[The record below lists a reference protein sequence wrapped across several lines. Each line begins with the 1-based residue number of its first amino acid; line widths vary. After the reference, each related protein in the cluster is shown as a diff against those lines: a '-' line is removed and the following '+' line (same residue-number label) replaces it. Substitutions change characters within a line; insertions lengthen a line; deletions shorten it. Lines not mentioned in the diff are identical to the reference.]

1 MATKAQ
7 AFKASVELA
16 NQNANI
22 QRGSQPA
29 PYVEKSGVHHE
40 NKRAGAKAAVA
51 LEDHAEGTRPSRKST
66 RGASNHLKPD
76 HAINIAAS
84 IEVDSPQSRYLVS
97 AAHERGNVRARG
109 G

>member
-22 QRGSQPA
+22 HRGSPTA

-51 LEDHAEGTRPSRKST
+51 LEDHAEGARPSRKST

-76 HAINIAAS
+76 HAINIREA
-84 IEVDSPQSRYLVS
+84 IVVDSPQSRHLVS
-97 AAHERGNVRARG
+97 AAHERGSLRARG

>member
-7 AFKASVELA
+7 AFKASVELS

-22 QRGSQPA
+22 QRGSQP
-29 PYVEKSGVHHE
+29 PRVEKAGVHHE
-40 NKRAGAKAAVA
+40 NKHAGAKAPVA
-51 LEDHAEGTRPSRKST
+51 LEDHAPGERPSRKST

-76 HAINIAAS
+76 HAINISES
-84 IEVDSPQSRYLVS
+84 IEVDSPQSRHRVS
-97 AAHERGNVRARG
+97 AAHDRGHGLRARG